1 MHIYSANIYLAP
13 TVCKSLPDYGGC
25 KDVTQFAGKLLSQH
39 NSLKNHLL
47 STILGKRETIVFQI
61 K

>member
-1 MHIYSANIYLAP
+1 MQVTEL
-13 TVCKSLPDYGGC
+13 DYGRC
-25 KDVTQFAGKLLSQH
+25 KDETQFAGKLLSQD

-47 STILGKRETIVFQI
+47 STILGKTETTVFQI